1 MEMIVN
7 AFFEVLVMNMTQI
20 YEKQQK
26 ACPHEWTYLDQMFI
40 WLGLNRIG
48 DAHTE
53 CAFDR

>member
-7 AFFEVLVMNMTQI
+7 AFFEVLVMNMSQI

-26 ACPHEWTYLDQMFI
+26 ACPHEGNYRDQMCI
-40 WLGLNRIG
+40 CLGLNRIG